1 MTQFGTEAQP
11 VRSLSRIDHC
21 SHFFPICVYLCAVG
35 VHGYME
41 AGGPMAVQ
49 QGARGWLPAVGHW
62 SDPTPEMNPLGLVR
76 NKLVVTGSVRLEGF
90 VLGNLLL
97 APCT

>member
-1 MTQFGTEAQP
+1 
-11 VRSLSRIDHC
+11 
-21 SHFFPICVYLCAVG
+21 
-35 VHGYME
+35 
-41 AGGPMAVQ
+41 MAVQ